1 MLYEELSKKI
11 VHAAHLVHDELKFGF
26 LEAVYGNA
34 LYKELSNMGLKCE
47 CHYLAAT
54 HIEVGLL
61 INFGRS
67 VKVKR
72 KILTKDGQTEE

>member
-34 LYKELSNMGLKCE
+34 L
-47 CHYLAAT
+47 
-54 HIEVGLL
+54 
-61 INFGRS
+61 
-67 VKVKR
+67 
-72 KILTKDGQTEE
+72 